1 MAQFLIYCLLAV
13 PFRSYLQP
21 FIIMSAI
28 PFGFVGAIL
37 GHLLLGFDL
46 SILSMF
52 GLVALTGVVVN
63 DSLLL
68 VNFAR
73 KVEIVAKDTSLSFP
87 WMSLISYLGVLAG
100 IILAY
105 GALTEFAAALLG
117 RYYWAYPLVLL
128 FLACVPIFQIGALLY
143 GALSERLEEWKH

>member
-1 MAQFLIYCLLAV
+1 MGIYKAFLVEVLRLVLIIASVLAGLTVILWLPMVDALPRV
-13 PFRSYLQP
+13 P
-21 FIIMSAI
+21 
-28 PFGFVGAIL
+28 
-37 GHLLLGFDL
+37 LLGVPADL
-46 SILSMF
+46 LITAIAYITIL
-52 GLVALTGVVVN
+52 V
-63 DSLLL
+63 LL

-105 GALTEFAAALLG
+105 GALAEFAAALLG

>member
-1 MAQFLIYCLLAV
+1 VGIYKAFLIEVLRLILIIASVLAGLTIVLWLPMVDALPPV
-13 PFRSYLQP
+13 PFLGVPADLLITAVAY
-21 FIIMSAI
+21 IT
-28 PFGFVGAIL
+28 IL
-37 GHLLLGFDL
+37 VLL
-46 SILSMF
+46 I
-52 GLVALTGVVVN
+52 
-63 DSLLL
+63 
-68 VNFAR
+68 NFAK
-73 KVEIVAKDTSLSFP
+73 KVEVVAKDSSLSFP
-87 WMSLISYLGVLAG
+87 WMSLVSYLGVLGG

>member
-1 MAQFLIYCLLAV
+1 VGIYKAFLVEVLRLVLIIASVLAGLTVILWLPMVDALPRV
-13 PFRSYLQP
+13 P
-21 FIIMSAI
+21 
-28 PFGFVGAIL
+28 
-37 GHLLLGFDL
+37 LLGVPADL
-46 SILSMF
+46 LITAIAYITIL
-52 GLVALTGVVVN
+52 V
-63 DSLLL
+63 LLI
-68 VNFAR
+68 NFAK
-73 KVEIVAKDTSLSFP
+73 KVEIVAKDSSLSFP